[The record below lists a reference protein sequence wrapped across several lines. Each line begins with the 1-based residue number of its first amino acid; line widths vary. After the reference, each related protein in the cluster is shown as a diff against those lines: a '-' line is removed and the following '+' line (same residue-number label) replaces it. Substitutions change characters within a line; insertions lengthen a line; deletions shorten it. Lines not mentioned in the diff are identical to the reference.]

1 MEKKWYIIDA
11 DGKILGRLATRIAT
25 ILRGKHKPEFTPNA
39 DMGDYVICINAS
51 KVKVTGKKETEK
63 VYTRYT
69 GYPGGLKKTTLKEMR
84 KKKPEEIIHHAV
96 KGMLPKGPLG
106 RKMIKKLKVY
116 PGSEHPHKAQNPIEL
131 EQTNRGTEKYLVL
144 F

>member
-25 ILRGKHKPEFTPNA
+25 ILRGKQKLGFTPNV

-51 KVKVTGKKETEK
+51 KIRVTGRKETEK

-69 GYPGGLKKTTLKEMR
+69 GYQGGLKKTTLKEMR
-84 KKKPEEIIHHAV
+84 EKKPEEIIYHAV

-106 RKMIKKLKVY
+106 RKMMKKLKVY
-116 PGSEHPHKAQNPIEL
+116 PGSEHPHEAQNPIEL
-131 EQTNRGTEKYLVL
+131 E
-144 F
+144 

>member
-25 ILRGKHKPEFTPNA
+25 ILRGKQKPEFTPNV

-51 KVKVTGKKETEK
+51 KVKVTGRKETQK
-63 VYTRYT
+63 IYTRYT

-84 KKKPEEIIHHAV
+84 AKKPEEIIYHAV

-106 RKMIKKLKVY
+106 RKIIKKLKVY
-116 PGSEHPHKAQNPIEL
+116 PESKHPHEAQNPVEL
-131 EQTNRGTEKYLVL
+131 K
-144 F
+144 

>member
-25 ILRGKHKPEFTPNA
+25 MLRGKQKLDFTPNV
-39 DMGDYVICINAS
+39 DRVDYVICINAS
-51 KVKVTGKKETEK
+51 KVKVTGRKETQK
-63 VYTRYT
+63 IYTRYT

-84 KKKPEEIIHHAV
+84 AKKPEEIIYHAV

-106 RKMIKKLKVY
+106 RKIIKKLKVY
-116 PGSEHPHKAQNPIEL
+116 PESKHPHKAQNPIEL
-131 EQTNRGTEKYLVL
+131 KQASRRKE
-144 F
+144 

>member
-11 DGKILGRLATRIAT
+11 DGKILGRLATQIAT
-25 ILRGKHKPEFTPNA
+25 ILRGKHKLGFTPNI
-39 DMGDYVICINAS
+39 DTGDYVICINAS

-69 GYPGGLKKTTLKEMR
+69 GYPGGLKKTTLKELR
-84 KKKPEEIIHHAV
+84 AKKPEEIIYHAV

-116 PGSEHPHKAQNPIEL
+116 PASKHPHEAQNPVEL
-131 EQTNRGTEKYLVL
+131 KQVNRRRNH
-144 F
+144 

>member
-25 ILRGKHKPEFTPNA
+25 ILRGKQRPDFTPNV

-51 KVKVTGKKETEK
+51 KVKVTGRKETQK
-63 VYTRYT
+63 IYTRYT

-84 KKKPEEIIHHAV
+84 AKKPEEIIYHAV

-106 RKMIKKLKVY
+106 RKIIKKLKVY
-116 PGSEHPHKAQNPIEL
+116 PESDHPHKAQNPIEL
-131 EQTNRGTEKYLVL
+131 K
-144 F
+144 

>member
-11 DGKILGRLATRIAT
+11 DGKILGRLATKIAT

>member
-11 DGKILGRLATRIAT
+11 DGKILGRFATRIAT
-25 ILRGKHKPEFTPNA
+25 MLRGKQKLDFTPNV

-51 KVKVTGKKETEK
+51 KVKVTGKKETQK
-63 VYTRYT
+63 IYTRYT

-84 KKKPEEIIHHAV
+84 AKKPEEIIYHAV

-116 PGSEHPHKAQNPIEL
+116 PESDHPHKAQNPIEL
-131 EQTNRGTEKYLVL
+131 K
-144 F
+144 

>member
-25 ILRGKHKPEFTPNA
+25 ILRGKQKLDFTRNV

-51 KVKVTGKKETEK
+51 KVKVTGKKETQK
-63 VYTRYT
+63 IYTRYT

-84 KKKPEEIIHHAV
+84 AKKPEEIIYHAV

-106 RKMIKKLKVY
+106 RKIIKKLKVY
-116 PGSEHPHKAQNPIEL
+116 PESDHPHKAQNPIEL
-131 EQTNRGTEKYLVL
+131 KQASRKKK
-144 F
+144 

>member
-25 ILRGKHKPEFTPNA
+25 ILRGKQKPEFTPNV

-51 KVKVTGKKETEK
+51 KVKVTGRKETQK
-63 VYTRYT
+63 IYTRYT

-84 KKKPEEIIHHAV
+84 AKKPEEIIYHAV

-106 RKMIKKLKVY
+106 RKIIKKLKVY
-116 PGSEHPHKAQNPIEL
+116 PESKHPHKAQNPVEL
-131 EQTNRGTEKYLVL
+131 K
-144 F
+144 

>member
-25 ILRGKHKPEFTPNA
+25 ILRGKQRPDFTPNV

-51 KVKVTGKKETEK
+51 KVRVTGRKETQK
-63 VYTRYT
+63 IYTRYT

-84 KKKPEEIIHHAV
+84 AKKPEEIIYHAV

-106 RKMIKKLKVY
+106 RKIIKKLKVY
-116 PGSEHPHKAQNPIEL
+116 PESDHPHKAQNPIEL
-131 EQTNRGTEKYLVL
+131 K
-144 F
+144 

>member
-25 ILRGKHKPEFTPNA
+25 MLRGKQKLDFTPNV
-39 DMGDYVICINAS
+39 DRGDYVICINAS
-51 KVKVTGKKETEK
+51 KVKVTGRKETQK
-63 VYTRYT
+63 IYTRYT

-84 KKKPEEIIHHAV
+84 AKKPEEIIYHAV

-116 PGSEHPHKAQNPIEL
+116 PESDHPHKAQNPIEL
-131 EQTNRGTEKYLVL
+131 K
-144 F
+144 